1 MRPSAPTDATGT
13 DTAAGPFHP
22 EGRIVVGVDGSP
34 PSVEALTWAARQAA
48 LTGGPL
54 DVLMTWHLPVGDPLA
69 SIDDDG
75 DLLADA
81 ERVLA
86 RTITSVLGDSPGIEY
101 SAEVVEAPPAVALLE
116 AAVGADLL
124 VLGSRGRG
132 EFAGLLL
139 ESVTQ
144 HCITHAPCPVV
155 VVRHGTLDS
164 HPDSR

>member
-13 DTAAGPFHP
+13 DTAACPVHP

-54 DVLMTWHLPVGDPLA
+54 DVLMTWHLPVGDPRA

-75 DLLADA
+75 DLLVDA

-86 RTITSVLGDSPGIEY
+86 QAITSVLGDSPGIEY
-101 SAEVVEAPPAVALLE
+101 SAEVVEASPERARAPASPTSPILSDKLRR
-116 AAVGADLL
+116 
-124 VLGSRGRG
+124 S
-132 EFAGLLL
+132 
-139 ESVTQ
+139 
-144 HCITHAPCPVV
+144 I
-155 VVRHGTLDS
+155 
-164 HPDSR
+164 

>member
-1 MRPSAPTDATGT
+1 MRPSAPADPTGS
-13 DTAAGPFHP
+13 DTASGPFHP

-34 PSVEALTWAARQAA
+34 SSVEALTWAARQAA

-54 DVLMTWHLPVGDPLA
+54 DVLLTWHLPVGDPLA

-75 DLLADA
+75 DLLVDA

-86 RTITSVLGDSPGIEY
+86 QTITSVLGDSPGIEY
-101 SAEVVEAPPAVALLE
+101 SAEVVEASPAAALLE

-124 VLGSRGRG
+124 VLGSHGRG
-132 EFAGLLL
+132 ELSGLLVG
-139 ESVTQ
+139 SVTQ

-155 VVRHGTLDS
+155 VVRHGALYS
-164 HPDSR
+164 HPDSH

>member
-13 DTAAGPFHP
+13 GTAGGRFHP
-22 EGRIVVGVDGSP
+22 QGRILVGVDGSP
-34 PSVEALTWAARQAA
+34 PSVEALIWAAKQAA

-69 SIDDDG
+69 SIDDDE

-86 RTITSVLGDSPGIEY
+86 QTITSVLGDSPGIEY
-101 SAEVVEAPPAVALLE
+101 SAEVMEAPPAVALLE
-116 AAVGADLL
+116 AAVGAELL

-132 EFAGLLL
+132 ELAGVLLG
-139 ESVTQ
+139 SVTQ

-155 VVRHGTLDS
+155 VVRHSTLDS
-164 HPDSR
+164 HPDIH